1 MIEQGLFE
9 NHAYAMVLSLSVNES
24 VNESVIVLISL
35 ATLWLKRVLDGAKDC
50 KRVVSPVQQVQTAD
64 R

>member
-9 NHAYAMVLSLSVNES
+9 NHAYAMVLSLS

>member
-1 MIEQGLFE
+1 
-9 NHAYAMVLSLSVNES
+9 MVLSLSVNES
-24 VNESVIVLISL
+24 VNESVIVLFNL